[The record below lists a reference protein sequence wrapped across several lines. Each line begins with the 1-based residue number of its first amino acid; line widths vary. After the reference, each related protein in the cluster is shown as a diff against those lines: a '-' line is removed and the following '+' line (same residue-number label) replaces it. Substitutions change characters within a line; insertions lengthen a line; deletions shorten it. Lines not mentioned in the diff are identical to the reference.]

1 MNRLVEVLNKLNS
14 TVSVSGSQIAKEL
27 GITRAAVWRRIKH
40 LRDLGLIILSDKGK
54 GYKLQSNFEK
64 LDATAI
70 RKNSSKRIA
79 LDIVWNTTSTNT
91 DLFSIVDKVSL
102 PRVLLAEHQ
111 SKGRGRRNEP
121 WVSPLGSGL
130 CMSMGWKFSSL
141 PPTIPSLGLV
151 VGLTI
156 IDTLE
161 TLGCSLVKIKWPNDV
176 FFDQRKIAGSLID
189 LKTELSGFSYAV
201 IGIGI
206 NTKINQEAKKKINQP
221 VSDIYD
227 ILGTDVSRN
236 ELAGNLINFLSRA
249 LTSFEKDGFSTF
261 RNKFIERDLLYGKKI
276 SIAHKDNMLT
286 GYAAGVDWDGAL
298 LLDIEGKI
306 SRFYSGHINVTR

>member
-1 MNRLVEVLNKLNS
+1 MNRLIDVLNKLN
-14 TVSVSGSQIAKEL
+14 TTFSVSGSQIAKEL
-27 GITRAAVWRRIKH
+27 GITRAAVWRRIKN
-40 LRDLGLIILSDKGK
+40 LQDLGVKILSDHGK

-64 LDATAI
+64 LDVATI
-70 RKNSSKRIA
+70 KKIISKSIA
-79 LDIVWNTTSTNT
+79 LDIVWNTSSTNT
-91 DLFSIVDKVSL
+91 DLFSAVDKVSL
-102 PRVLLAEHQ
+102 PRVLLAEYQ
-111 SKGRGRRNEP
+111 SKGRGRRNDP

-141 PPTIPSLGLV
+141 PSTIPSLGLV

-161 TLGCSLVKIKWPNDV
+161 KFGCSSIKIKWPNDI
-176 FFDQRKIAGSLID
+176 FFNERKIAGSLID

-221 VSDIYD
+221 VADIYD
-227 ILGTDVSRN
+227 VLGTEISRN
-236 ELAGNLINFLSRA
+236 ELAGNLINFLHCA
-249 LTSFEKDGFSTF
+249 LTNFEQDGFSIF
-261 RNKFIERDLLYGKKI
+261 RDKFTEKDLLYGKKI
-276 SIAHKDNMLT
+276 TVALKDNMLT

-298 LLDIEGKI
+298 LLDINSKI
-306 SRFYSGHINVTR
+306 NRVYSGHISLTH

>member
-1 MNRLVEVLNKLNS
+1 MNRLIDVLNKLNP
-14 TVSVSGSQIAKEL
+14 TFSVSGSKIAKEL

-40 LRDLGLIILSDKGK
+40 LRDLGVKISSDHGK
-54 GYKLQSNFEK
+54 GYKLQSSFEK
-64 LDATAI
+64 LDVDAI
-70 RKNSSKRIA
+70 KKISSKSIA
-79 LDIVWNTTSTNT
+79 LDIVWKTTSTNT
-91 DLFSIVDKVSL
+91 DLFSLVDKVSL
-102 PRVLLAEHQ
+102 PRVLLAEYQ
-111 SKGRGRRNEP
+111 SKGRGRRNDL
-121 WVSPLGSGL
+121 WVSPLGGGL

-141 PPTIPSLGLV
+141 PLTIPSLGLV

-161 TLGCSLVKIKWPNDV
+161 KHGCSSIKIKWPNDV

-206 NTKINQEAKKKINQP
+206 NTKMNQEAKKKINQP
-221 VSDIYD
+221 VADIYD
-227 ILGTDVSRN
+227 VLGTNVSRN
-236 ELAGNLINFLSRA
+236 ELAGNLINFLSCA
-249 LTSFEKDGFSTF
+249 LTNFEKEGFRPF
-261 RNKFIERDLLYGKKI
+261 RDKFIEKDLLFGKKI
-276 SIAHKDNMLT
+276 AISFKDKVIT

-306 SRFYSGHINVTR
+306 SRFYTGHISLTH